1 MRHSQSSNP
10 ILFSQI
16 NDQIPHTRQQVKM
29 LCAIGKRNV
38 RKKGQ
43 EPLYLKFQLLSQFL
57 YSDSTKEVAYHKWF
71 PVSVQTKVFP
81 EVPPSI
87 RQGTFASEQTVPF
100 NKTPVKANLQARILP
115 CQGDGRLRLRGIDE
129 KACTSDDANLMRVQD
144 PLVYLGGK
152 TKVIC
157 SNDQFSSYFIQ
168 SSNLGASMPQVQAS
182 QG

>member
-1 MRHSQSSNP
+1 M
-10 ILFSQI
+10 
-16 NDQIPHTRQQVKM
+16 KM
-29 LCAIGKRNV
+29 LRAIGKRNV

-57 YSDSTKEVAYHKWF
+57 HSDSTQEVAYHKWF

-87 RQGTFASEQTVPF
+87 RQGTFTSEQAVSF
-100 NKTPVKANLQARILP
+100 NKTPVKANLQVRILP
-115 CQGDGRLRLRGIDE
+115 CQGNGRIRLRGINK
-129 KACTSDDANLMRVQD
+129 KACTSDDASLMRVQN

-168 SSNLGASMPQVQAS
+168 SSNLEASMPQVQAS
-182 QG
+182 Q